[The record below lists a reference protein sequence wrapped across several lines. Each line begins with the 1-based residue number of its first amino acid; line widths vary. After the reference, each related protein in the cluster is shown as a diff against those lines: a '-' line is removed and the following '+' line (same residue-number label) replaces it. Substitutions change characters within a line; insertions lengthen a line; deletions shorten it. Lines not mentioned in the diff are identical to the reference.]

1 MPRLIRRT
9 NAVAPVDHVSEAGLR
24 EVERVGIITT
34 EAAAT
39 AASEQNYADND
50 LLSRTFSITE
60 QDAVQNTPAST
71 LLYFWVPQ
79 TSFFSG
85 WPNIPRGRPS

>member
-1 MPRLIRRT
+1 MT
-9 NAVAPVDHVSEAGLR
+9 KNR

-60 QDAVQNTPAST
+60 QDAVQNTAS
-71 LLYFWVPQ
+71 
-79 TSFFSG
+79 
-85 WPNIPRGRPS
+85 IPY